1 MSWHYG
7 NLLTEKIMQALV
19 DVMLQESDYLVL
31 PFGYKQL
38 HPILCQQWD
47 IGVNNTASSTRL
59 INSPD
64 ILVFNKKNRATKIV
78 KIKSHIHELPKY
90 WVTNK
95 SIQKFNEFWN
105 DCILIEIIPK
115 GEVFYAEYIAILA
128 KQNEPEDKNEVRIR
142 ENFRPLNELF
152 ELDSLL
158 FKKYKDKA
166 LSIIDTLRKILLS

>member
-1 MSWHYG
+1 
-7 NLLTEKIMQALV
+7 MQALV

-47 IGVNNTASSTRL
+47 IDMNYSSTSTRL
-59 INSPD
+59 NNSPD
-64 ILVFNKKNRATKIV
+64 ILIFNKKNQATKIV
-78 KIKSHIHELPKY
+78 KIKSHIYEFSKY
-90 WVTNK
+90 WVTNN
-95 SIQKFNEFWN
+95 SIQKFNKFWN

-115 GEVFYAEYIAILA
+115 GDVFYAEYIAILA
-128 KQNEPEDKNEVRIR
+128 KQNVPEDKIEVYVR

-152 ELDSLL
+152 EIDPLL

-166 LSIIDTLRKILLS
+166 LSIIDALRKILIR